1 MFKSKIHPKKVK
13 SLALLKLLLLL
24 KIGME
29 IKFYKK
35 EKLVFVYLKSQTN
48 KKAIQYRQIFLK
60 VGKKRKALKNNR
72 INRIR
77 NRIEKNLPNQARG
90 KEEI

>member
-1 MFKSKIHPKKVK
+1 MIKSKILPKKVK

-48 KKAIQYRQIFLK
+48 KKAIQ
-60 VGKKRKALKNNR
+60 NR
-72 INRIR
+72 
-77 NRIEKNLPNQARG
+77 
-90 KEEI
+90 